1 MNNLLPRLDAH
12 IRQLAPHEAVCESG
26 QLLIESRASITSLTS
41 RLEGAEAER
50 DRQYDDNV
58 KRIANERAMEVR
70 AEAAEA
76 LVAELREALKP
87 FAAEYATWPGGF
99 TESTVPSIVVPGLE
113 PTEAEFTFGDLGR
126 ASRLCAKD
134 PSNNASQP

>member
-1 MNNLLPRLDAH
+1 MGRSNKWVENQTPVCRRCEVSTDLD
-12 IRQLAPHEAVCESG
+12 QLKV
-26 QLLIESRASITSLTS
+26 R
-41 RLEGAEAER
+41 AEAAEKW
-50 DRQYDDNV
+50 QWTFGGLGGTPEIAWAFYKGLEDN
-58 KRIANERAMEVR
+58 KIAWQQK

-113 PTEAEFTFGDLGR
+113 PTEAEFTLGDLGR

-134 PSNNASQP
+134 PGNNASQP